1 LYNAKRLALGEE
13 VVKRGCSSGGKI
25 KETKNPNKRMA
36 GKQKQQSNS
45 RSVRND
51 NNGEDDDSETEKE
64 VDIIFGE
71 VDKVDDG
78 AGNTDDED
86 DFDWNASETVRV

>member
-1 LYNAKRLALGEE
+1 MTTHTQPSSKSRAGEKQRKGIFLAERKHCNTE
-13 VVKRGCSSGGKI
+13 H
-25 KETKNPNKRMA
+25 
-36 GKQKQQSNS
+36 
-45 RSVRND
+45 
-51 NNGEDDDSETEKE
+51 DSETEKE